1 MVSMLQRPMDGVRMI
16 NNVLIPEAAD
26 HTSVNGLCSHCKVDG
41 PHEVLH
47 SYTQKIDY
55 DLDSVTTDYQIVLC
69 QTCKSPSFRK
79 QVVNTDLYYFD
90 REKQESVTFCLV
102 RSFS

>member
-1 MVSMLQRPMDGVRMI
+1 MI
-16 NNVLIPEAAD
+16 NNVLIPDVTD
-26 HTSVNGLCSHCKVDG
+26 HTSVDGLCLQCKVDG

-55 DLDSVTTDYQIVLC
+55 DMDSVTTDYQIVLC
-69 QTCKSPSFRK
+69 VTCKSPSFRK

-90 REKQESVTFCLV
+90 KEKQESVTCCFV

>member
-1 MVSMLQRPMDGVRMI
+1 MI
-16 NNVLIPEAAD
+16 NNVLIPDATG
-26 HTSVNGLCSHCKVDG
+26 HTSVNSLCSQCKVDG

-55 DLDSVTTDYQIVLC
+55 DMDSVTTDYQIVLC
-69 QTCKSPSFRK
+69 VTCKSPSFRK
-79 QVVNTDLYYFD
+79 QIVNTDLYYFD
-90 REKQESVTFCLV
+90 REKQESVTCCFV